1 MGPKAE
7 QTASASYPL
16 LPAPL
21 LQGFEFGEDHAQA
34 TWKHRPTQVVL
45 HVYYMCITLI
55 SAPTQVVLH
64 GRMWDTTSKSPSDAE
79 GTAHIRCEII

>member
-16 LPAPL
+16 LPAPPL
-21 LQGFEFGEDHAQA
+21 LGFEFGEGHAQA
-34 TWKHRPTQVVL
+34 TLYYVVL

-64 GRMWDTTSKSPSDAE
+64 GRM
-79 GTAHIRCEII
+79 